1 MSKRR
6 AEYEKNLAE
15 KEKKLRH
22 RLEEKKRAAQKH
34 IQKQNIHGK
43 INNTSALQLLTQS
56 SSKDHSKSTNEDEEE
71 KEDDNLLAWFRKQK
85 IVSDGETLRVMSEI
99 GVERSKDLAEL
110 DEEDVNAICATLK
123 KIGAKRFRRALI
135 NDYLKVE
142 DEDDAN

>member
-22 RLEEKKRAAQKH
+22 RLEEKKRAAQ
-34 IQKQNIHGK
+34 
-43 INNTSALQLLTQS
+43 LTQR
-56 SSKDHSKSTNEDEEE
+56 HSKSTNEDEEE

-123 KIGAKRFRRALI
+123 KISAKRFRRALI

>member
-22 RLEEKKRAAQKH
+22 RLEEKKRAAQKQ

-43 INNTSALQLLTQS
+43 INNTSALQLLTQR
-56 SSKDHSKSTNEDEEE
+56 HSKSTNGDEEE
-71 KEDDNLLAWFRKQK
+71 KEDDNLLSWFRKQK

>member
-22 RLEEKKRAAQKH
+22 RLEEKKRAAQKQ

-43 INNTSALQLLTQS
+43 INNTSALQLLTQR
-56 SSKDHSKSTNEDEEE
+56 HSKSTNGDEEE

>member
-22 RLEEKKRAAQKH
+22 RLEEKKRAAQKQ

-43 INNTSALQLLTQS
+43 INNTSALQLLTQR
-56 SSKDHSKSTNEDEEE
+56 HSKSTNGDEEE
-71 KEDDNLLAWFRKQK
+71 KEDDNLLSWFRKQK

-123 KIGAKRFRRALI
+123 KIGAKRFRCALI

>member
-22 RLEEKKRAAQKH
+22 RLEEKKRAAQKQ

-43 INNTSALQLLTQS
+43 INNTSALQLLTQR
-56 SSKDHSKSTNEDEEE
+56 HSKSTNGDEEE
-71 KEDDNLLAWFRKQK
+71 KEDDNLLSWFRKQK

-142 DEDDAN
+142 DEDHAN